1 MIMKKILI
9 ILFFIVSVFAENIV
23 EKKSYNPNIDCII
36 LEDENSIICK
46 FTVEINKKNDQ
57 IVDIKWI
64 DPSGQISRNK
74 EIIIP
79 AGNASA
85 YDFRY
90 LHGRQKGEWKFVI
103 TYKDKEYLSKFELK

>member
-1 MIMKKILI
+1 MKKILI
-9 ILFFIVSVFAENIV
+9 ILLFIVLVLVFAENKIGK
-23 EKKSYNPNIDCII
+23 ESYNPNIDCII

-46 FTVEINKKNDQ
+46 FSVEINRKNDQ
-57 IVDIKWI
+57 TIDVKWI
-64 DPSGQISRNK
+64 DPNGQISRSRD
-74 EIIIP
+74 IVIP

-103 TYKDKEYLSKFELK
+103 YYKGNEYSSKFEIK